1 MRTDRESDDF
11 PGEDLPYTME
21 KLKRRGIVARLYY
34 GAGLRKLEDDYL
46 NPKRGDVL
54 ASQRRYRR
62 YLAGDK
68 RVVKEAS
75 LAVWSPVILAAV
87 TPVLIGVT
95 MVGAFA
101 WQQVSPYLK
110 AASQSV
116 SSRDSARD
124 TAAASSPPTSAA
136 SPNSV
141 AGNTAQSAVVA
152 APADSSASDA
162 VASQQSP
169 GQTPVA
175 APTADADDPT
185 NGNGQDTQVGQ
196 DSSSKLEAQLAQAE
210 QQFDAG
216 QYENAAA
223 TTAAILAVE
232 PGNVSAQRLHAASLR
247 NLATVTAADSAEA
260 RGFPPVPSGPKA
272 QAAFFPAQVSH
283 HQTICR
289 IWKLPIRPAWGR
301 PIIQSASANA

>member
-1 MRTDRESDDF
+1 
-11 PGEDLPYTME
+11 
-21 KLKRRGIVARLYY
+21 
-34 GAGLRKLEDDYL
+34 
-46 NPKRGDVL
+46 VL

-75 LAVWSPVILAAV
+75 LAVWSPVLLAAV

-116 SSRDSARD
+116 SSRGSARD
-124 TAAASSPPTSAA
+124 TAAGSSPATSAA
-136 SPNSV
+136 SPNSA
-141 AGNTAQSAVVA
+141 AGNAAQSAVVA
-152 APADSSASDA
+152 APADSPASDV

-169 GQTPVA
+169 SQTPVA

-223 TTAAILAVE
+223 TTATILAVE
-232 PGNVSAQRLHAASLR
+232 PDNISAQRLHAAALR
-247 NLATVTAADSAEA
+247 NLATVTAADSAES
-260 RGFPPVPSGPKA
+260 RGLPPVSSGPTA
-272 QAAFFPAQVSH
+272 QAAFSPAQVAH
-283 HQTICR
+283 H
-289 IWKLPIRPAWGR
+289 PAIAVYGNSPYGR
-301 PIIQSASANA
+301 HGGGR

>member
-1 MRTDRESDDF
+1 MRMDRESHDF

-21 KLKRRGIVARLYY
+21 KLKRRGILARLYY

-95 MVGAFA
+95 MIGAFA
-101 WQQVSPYLK
+101 WQQVSPHLK

-116 SSRDSARD
+116 SSRDPARD
-124 TAAASSPPTSAA
+124 TAAGSSPATSAG
-136 SPNSV
+136 SPDSA
-141 AGNTAQSAVVA
+141 AGNAAQSAVVA
-152 APADSSASDA
+152 APADSPASDA

-175 APTADADDPT
+175 APTADAGDPT
-185 NGNGQDTQVGQ
+185 NGNGQDTQVTQVGQ

-260 RGFPPVPSGPKA
+260 RGVPPGTSVPTA
-272 QAAFFPAQVSH
+272 QATFFPAQVPH
-283 HQTICR
+283 HQAIAAYGNS
-289 IWKLPIRPAWGR
+289 PYGR
-301 PIIQSASANA
+301 RGGGR